1 MFQETIV
8 EIIQRVEKLI
18 QKKRSIVEL
27 DIHDI
32 KEEIQEALFSI
43 RFTLENIN
51 DKDTLNLE
59 ALEDL
64 NVTAKEALGL
74 FFLTF
79 VTTLRSELSYNS
91 LWVGIEDALLE
102 FEEDNN
108 TFFAEHYFEDGEPS
122 VYLNEAIVD
131 ALKRF
136 DLRDGYD
143 NEKPTDT
150 ILLQMGILKRS
161 PHINYWL
168 TSNSKNSIIKE
179 LTNRTHENF
188 SSTFNSGWKMLQQ
201 YRQSIITKK
210 QVMGFLED
218 NVWFK
223 SLDLEELLQT
233 CKLQLHSTLIS
244 EDEIENN
251 FFLQSVHFEN
261 NELKFILNG
270 DDFESLYLCDESYD
284 ICVDGEFTSKLLF
297 DEKTQKYS
305 LENLIT
311 INEPTN
317 SKIILSIKNDNN
329 ESKYEEEFVLF
340 DFNHDIV
347 VFDEEGKYTKD
358 LNEKLDQTKNYSML
372 IDSDF
377 DVSSDEDD
385 IYEYF
390 DGYVHLITGISKE
403 SNFSADDGESYQLSL
418 NFTQKIKTPQWLNN
432 LELYAITDFL
442 SFDEPLQYNLKY
454 NNITVSA
461 RQVDE
466 LIDIPASKEASIV
479 RWSHSD
485 GVIYDLEES
494 ENFTYDI
501 DLSYD
506 ILLNRKNTIKI
517 KIGDKVFTKQLNVRI
532 IEKTIKPKYRTF
544 LRDKYD
550 KITFLNETNR
560 LTDNDI
566 KNNQMIITS
575 FHEDFIIQ
583 PELKTQI
590 IRDKSTIFES
600 FTLNNFFSLKN
611 YPYYSEEIS
620 SVRKIYDDVIW
631 NTFCCISIHGIV
643 SNYDEKT
650 KIITLASD
658 EKTSNLSLITL
669 DKSYT
674 LKTQNIDV
682 KSGKYTLS
690 EDVLG
695 FCLFDEDEYVG
706 SYFTKDT
713 LDIEVIF
720 SSVEILKFLRVG
732 YYGFAEFYNGTEYE
746 KNRVLREKARN
757 DKKKVKKLI
766 REVVHK
772 NPTTFLQAFMDDEWQ
787 IDNLTLNLHFD
798 RSTVIAEQILFAVEF
813 DEKEAVKILHEIILN
828 RWIEKMIS
836 FPMFLLYLLNIVK
849 NERYSQIFLDEI
861 PQNIE
866 TPNDV
871 DEAFIERMIK
881 ALLSNHKLDRYEKI
895 NIKTI
900 TQLENRDF
908 YIQTAI
914 ARLMEKNDISL
925 EEEEGEEQE
934 SREE

>member
-18 QKKRSIVEL
+18 QKKRSIIEF
-27 DIHDI
+27 DIYDI
-32 KEEIQEALFSI
+32 KEEIQTTLFSI
-43 RFTLENIN
+43 NFTQANIN

-59 ALEDL
+59 ALKSL
-64 NVTAKEALGL
+64 NVTPKEALGL

-79 VTTLRSELSYNS
+79 ITTLRSELSYNS

-108 TFFAEHYFEDGEPS
+108 TFFAEHYFEDGEPNI
-122 VYLNEAIVD
+122 YLNEAIVD

-150 ILLQMGILKRS
+150 ILLQMGILKRA

-168 TSNSKNSIIKE
+168 TSKSKNSIVNE
-179 LTNRTHENF
+179 LTNRTSENF
-188 SSTFNSGWKMLQQ
+188 SSTFNSGWKMLQR
-201 YRQSIITKK
+201 YRQGIVSKK
-210 QVMGFLED
+210 QAMELLQH

-223 SLDLEELLQT
+223 DLDLEELLQS
-233 CKLQLHSTLIS
+233 CKVQLHSTLIS

-251 FFLQSVHFEN
+251 FFLQSVHYEN
-261 NELKFILNG
+261 NELKFMING
-270 DDFESLYLCDESYD
+270 DDFESLYLNDESYN
-284 ICVDGEFTSKLLF
+284 ICVDGEFVSKLLF
-297 DEKTQKYS
+297 DETTQKHF
-305 LENLIT
+305 LENLI
-311 INEPTN
+311 IIKEPTN
-317 SKIILSIKNDNN
+317 SKIILSIKNQNN

-340 DFNHDIV
+340 DFNHDIL
-347 VFDEEGKYTKD
+347 VFDEDGKYTKD
-358 LNEKLDQTKNYSML
+358 LNEKLNQAKNYSML

-377 DVSSDEDD
+377 EFSSDEDD

-390 DGYVHLITGISKE
+390 DGYVHLITGISKD
-403 SNFSADDGESYQLSL
+403 SNFTADDGESYQFSL

-442 SFDEPLQYNLKY
+442 SFDESLQYNLKY
-454 NNITVSA
+454 NNMTVSA

-506 ILLNRKNTIKI
+506 ILLNRKNTIKV
-517 KIGDKVFTKQLNVRI
+517 KIDDKIFTKQLNVTLL
-532 IEKTIKPKYRTF
+532 EKTIKPKYRTF

-550 KITFLNETNR
+550 NITFLNETNR
-560 LTDNDI
+560 LTDDDI

-575 FHEDFIIQ
+575 FHEDFITH

-600 FTLNNFFSLKN
+600 FTLNKFFSLKN
-611 YPYYSEEIS
+611 YPYYTEEIS

-643 SNYDEKT
+643 SNYDEKNR
-650 KIITLASD
+650 IITLGSD
-658 EKTSNLSLITL
+658 KQTSNLSLITL

-682 KSGKYTLS
+682 APSKYTLS

-695 FCLFDEDEYVG
+695 FCLFDRGEYVG
-706 SYFTKDT
+706 SYFTKEA

-720 SSVEILKFLRVG
+720 SSVNILKFLRVG

-757 DKKKVKKLI
+757 DKKKVKKRI
-766 REVVHK
+766 REIVNQ

-787 IDNLTLNLHFD
+787 IDNFTLNLHFD

-813 DEKEAVKILHEIILN
+813 DEEESVKILHDIILN

-849 NERYSQIFLDEI
+849 NERYYQIFLDEL
-861 PQNIE
+861 PQDIE
-866 TPNDV
+866 TPKDV
-871 DEAFIERMIK
+871 DETFIERMIN

-900 TQLENRDF
+900 TQLENKNF
-908 YIQTAI
+908 YIQKAI
-914 ARLMEKNDISL
+914 ARLMEKKEISL
-925 EEEEGEEQE
+925 EQEE
-934 SREE
+934 

>member
-1 MFQETIV
+1 DTIV
-8 EIIQRVEKLI
+8 EIIQRVEKLT
-18 QKKRSIVEL
+18 QKKKSVVEL
-27 DIHDI
+27 DIQDI
-32 KEEIQEALFSI
+32 KEEIQETLFSI
-43 RFTLENIN
+43 HFTPENIC
-51 DKDTLNLE
+51 DQDTLNLE
-59 ALEDL
+59 VLQNL
-64 NVTAKEALGL
+64 QVTPKEALGL

-108 TFFAEHYFEDGEPS
+108 TFFVDHYFEESEPS

-150 ILLQMGILKRS
+150 ILLQMGILKRA

-168 TSNSKNSIIKE
+168 TSNSKNSIVNE

-188 SSTFNSGWKMLQQ
+188 SSTFNSGWKILQR
-201 YRQSIITKK
+201 YKQSIITQKEAIH
-210 QVMGFLED
+210 FLQD

-223 SLDLEELLQT
+223 SLDLEELLQA
-233 CKLQLHSTLIS
+233 CKVQLHSTLIS

-251 FFLQSVHFEN
+251 FFLEQVRYEN

-270 DDFESLYLCDESYD
+270 DDFESLRLTDESYD
-284 ICVDGEFTSKLLF
+284 ICVDGEFASKLIF
-297 DEKTQKYS
+297 DETTQKFF

-311 INEPTN
+311 IQEPTN
-317 SKIILSIKNDNN
+317 SKIILSIKDTQD
-329 ESKYEEEFVLF
+329 EIKYEEEFVLF
-340 DFNHDIV
+340 DFNHDIL
-347 VFDEEGKYTKD
+347 VFDEEGQWYDD
-358 LNEKLDQTKNYSML
+358 LNTKLDETKNYSML

-377 DVSSDEDD
+377 DVSSDEEN

-390 DGYVHLITGISKE
+390 NGYVHLITGISKD
-403 SNFSADDGESYQLSL
+403 SNFTADDGEAYQLSL
-418 NFTQKIKTPQWLNN
+418 NFKQKIKTPQWLNN

-442 SFDEPLQYNLKY
+442 SFEEPLQYNLKY
-454 NNITVSA
+454 NNMTVSA

-479 RWSHSD
+479 RWSYSD
-485 GVIYDLEES
+485 GVIYDLDS
-494 ENFTYDI
+494 SGNFTYDI

-517 KIGDKVFTKQLNVRI
+517 QLDGKIFTKQLNVTL

-544 LRDKYD
+544 LRDKND
-550 KITFLNETNR
+550 SITFLNETNR
-560 LTDNDI
+560 LTENDI

-575 FHEDFIIQ
+575 FHEDFITQ
-583 PELKTQI
+583 PELKTQML
-590 IRDKSTIFES
+590 RDKSTIFES
-600 FTLNNFFSLKN
+600 FTLNKFFSFKN
-611 YPYYSEEIS
+611 YPYYTEEIS

-643 SNYDEKT
+643 SNYNAKT
-650 KIITLASD
+650 RIITLTSD
-658 EKTSNLSLITL
+658 EQTLNLSLITL

-682 KSGKYTLS
+682 TSGIYTLS

-695 FCLFDEDEYVG
+695 FCLFDENEYVG
-706 SYFTKDT
+706 SYFTKEA

-772 NPTTFLQAFMDDEWQ
+772 NPTTFLQAFMDDQWQ

-813 DEKEAVKILHEIILN
+813 EADEAVKILHEIILN

-849 NERYSQIFLDEI
+849 NERYYQIFLDEL

-908 YIQTAI
+908 YIQQAI
-914 ARLMEKNDISL
+914 GKLIELNTIL
-925 EEEEGEEQE
+925 VVEELIEE
-934 SREE
+934 